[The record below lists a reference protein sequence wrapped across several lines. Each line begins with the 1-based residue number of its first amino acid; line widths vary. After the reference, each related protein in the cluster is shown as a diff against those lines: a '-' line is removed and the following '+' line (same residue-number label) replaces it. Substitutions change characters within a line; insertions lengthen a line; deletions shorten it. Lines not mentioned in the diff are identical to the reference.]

1 MKYILTTICTLAY
14 LLIGISTF
22 AQAPQKMSYQAV
34 IRNASNVL
42 VANTLVGMRI
52 SILQGSATGTPVY
65 VETQT
70 PTTNANGLAS
80 VQIGGGTVVSGSF
93 ATINW
98 ATGGPYFIKT
108 ETDPLGGISYSI
120 TSTSQLSSVP
130 YALFAANSNVPPGT
144 NVGDMQFWNGAAWV
158 MIPVGTPGQ
167 FLQLNSS
174 NIPTWSG
181 GNFLGISTNT
191 IANQTYFNP
200 TSGYDAW
207 GNITNLGI
215 TSSGGSPITSYGVCW
230 STTPNPTILSS
241 YSIVNNTTGLGN
253 FYTQLN
259 NLIPNTTYYVKAFA
273 INATGTNYGNE
284 VTYTTFN
291 PSIPTL
297 TTTAITAIT
306 GGTASS
312 GGTIVNDGGAAITA
326 SGVCWST
333 SPSPTIADNNTT
345 FATSSG
351 TFPSIVNGL
360 LTNTTYYVRSYATNI
375 AGTAYGNQISFTTTN
390 TLSLG
395 GYYQG
400 GILAYYLQPSDPG
413 YSSSTPHGIIISQ
426 NIIGNADFGCY
437 NITYPNPFGTLIGSG
452 VSNTT
457 NILAACF
464 TPGTAAEICDNLVLN
479 SYSDWFLPCTDEWL
493 AVNTNNSLLTLQT
506 NGSYLTSNTNGALN
520 QNVLVFQPSYN
531 GFGSGYGPFPFLAF
545 RMF

>member
-1 MKYILTTICTLAY
+1 
-14 LLIGISTF
+14 
-22 AQAPQKMSYQAV
+22 
-34 IRNASNVL
+34 
-42 VANTLVGMRI
+42 
-52 SILQGSATGTPVY
+52 
-65 VETQT
+65 
-70 PTTNANGLAS
+70 
-80 VQIGGGTVVSGSF
+80 
-93 ATINW
+93 
-98 ATGGPYFIKT
+98 
-108 ETDPLGGISYSI
+108 
-120 TSTSQLSSVP
+120 
-130 YALFAANSNVPPGT
+130 
-144 NVGDMQFWNGAAWV
+144 

-333 SPSPTIADNNTT
+333 LPSPTIADNNTT